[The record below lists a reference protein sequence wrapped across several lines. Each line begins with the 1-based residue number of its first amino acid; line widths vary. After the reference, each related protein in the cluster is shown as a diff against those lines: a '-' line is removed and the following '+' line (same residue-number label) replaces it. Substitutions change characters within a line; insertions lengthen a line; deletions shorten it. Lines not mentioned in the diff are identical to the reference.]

1 MELNTDRFEQS
12 LRVLA
17 KSLGPD
23 LITRIHAGLTPGQVF
38 LLFVIEKND
47 DHCTVSR
54 LAEMLEVAPSAVT
67 VMLDRLENHGYVSR
81 VRESTDRRVVVTALT
96 DLGRETLSHVLS
108 VRKRV
113 MNLCLRQLDAGQ
125 LESFMRTLEA
135 LAAIVQTVDI
145 DALIKPAHGGAE

>member
-1 MELNTDRFEQS
+1 MELNTDRFERS

-38 LLFVIEKND
+38 LLFAIEKND

-67 VMLDRLENHGYVSR
+67 VMLDRLENHGYVLR

-96 DLGRETLSHVLS
+96 DLGRETLGQVLG

-113 MNLCLRQLDAGQ
+113 ISRCLRQLDDGQ
-125 LESFMRTLEA
+125 LESFMGALES
-135 LAAIVQTVDI
+135 LAAVVQTVDI
-145 DALIKPAHGGAE
+145 DTLIAPANRSGE